1 VTDSATLTSAEPAMD
16 EASQQSRVHALARRL
31 GGSQATAV
39 TVVLV
44 LLVAFFAAEN
54 PTAFISLTNLRTITL
69 DASST
74 LLLAVGMTFLIIS
87 GGLDLSVGAV
97 VVFASVVSAK
107 AMGGLADD
115 TATALIG
122 LLVALGAGLGWGVI
136 NGALIS
142 WFSLNPIIVT
152 LGTLG
157 AAEGLGDVI
166 SGGVDVTTIP
176 ATLTNGIG
184 IDTFIGIPDVVWIT
198 LVPTVLAAI
207 ALRMTRFGAHTYA
220 IGANQEAARRAG
232 IRVEWH
238 RTALYGL
245 TGMLAGLTAFL
256 LNARFGTTSIAGHD
270 TDNLV
275 AITAVVL
282 GGASLA
288 GGVGTIFGTVIGV
301 LIPALLTNGFTILGI
316 SSFWQEVAVGAVLI
330 GAVLLD
336 RARRRREESSGT
348 TLASR

>member
-1 VTDSATLTSAEPAMD
+1 MTNPVTVSPP
-16 EASQQSRVHALARRL
+16 EAPVQPPSQQSRERQVMSRL
-31 GGSQATAV
+31 VGSQTAAV
-39 TVVLV
+39 TLVFLV
-44 LLVAFFAAEN
+44 LIAFFAAEN
-54 PTAFISLTNLRTITL
+54 PSAFVSLVNLRTITL

-97 VVFASVVSAK
+97 VVFASVLSAK
-107 AMGGLADD
+107 AMGGLPNDV
-115 TATALIG
+115 ATAVLG
-122 LLVALGAGLGWGVI
+122 LVVALGAGLAWGCI
-136 NGALIS
+136 NGVLIS

-157 AAEGLGDVI
+157 AAEGLGDVL
-166 SGGVDVTTIP
+166 SGGVDISTIP

-184 IDTFIGIPDVVWIT
+184 VDTLIGIPDVVWIT
-198 LVPTVLAAI
+198 LVPTVIAGI
-207 ALRMTRFGAHTYA
+207 ALSKTRFGAHTYA
-220 IGANQEAARRAG
+220 IGANEEAARRAG

-238 RTALYGL
+238 RLALYGL
-245 TGMLAGLTAFL
+245 TGVLAGLTAFL

-288 GGVGTIFGTVIGV
+288 GGSGR
-301 LIPALLTNGFTILGI
+301 FTG
-316 SSFWQEVAVGAVLI
+316 
-330 GAVLLD
+330 
-336 RARRRREESSGT
+336 R
-348 TLASR
+348 